1 LVELLVALA
10 LSVSLAMAVAP
21 LWISLMSTGTR
32 ETDRTIW
39 LLQERVAAA
48 RFERDLRLAGAEG
61 CLFPVAGALLEAS
74 GSQVVLLERAA
85 DCSAPVIVEWEITR
99 GSLMRRWG
107 ACPTRR
113 PVTFQHSL
121 YEDNKTMLEQVG
133 AGSLFTYI
141 VEGVE
146 RPAPIAETDLA
157 SVETVVL
164 HLYAGGAVGPL
175 TSGATAIELTTY
187 ARVSRCIAR
196 PTSGASDR
204 ACKKAPS

>member
-1 LVELLVALA
+1 MCTSKRQPDSFGAGFTLVELLVALA

-32 ETDRTIW
+32 ETDRTVW
-39 LLQERVAAA
+39 LLQQRVAAA

-61 CLFPVAGALLEAS
+61 SLFPVAGALLEAS

-85 DCSAPVIVEWEITR
+85 DGSAPVIVEWEITR

-107 ACPTRR
+107 TCPTRR
-113 PVTFQHSL
+113 PVAFQHSL

-133 AGSLFTYI
+133 TRSSFTYV

-146 RPAPIAETDLA
+146 RPAPISETDLA
-157 SVETVVL
+157 SVETVIL
-164 HLYAGGAVGPL
+164 RLYAGGAVGPV
-175 TSGATAIELTTY
+175 TDGATAIELTTY
-187 ARVSRCIAR
+187 ARVSR
-196 PTSGASDR
+196 
-204 ACKKAPS
+204 

>member
-1 LVELLVALA
+1 MVELLVALA

-157 SVETVVL
+157 SVEKVVL
-164 HLYAGGAVGPL
+164 HLYAGGAVGPV
-175 TSGATAIELTTY
+175 TGGVTAIELTTH
-187 ARVSRCIAR
+187 ARVSR
-196 PTSGASDR
+196 
-204 ACKKAPS
+204 